1 MNRRDFIR
9 AGAVAALAGPM
20 LARAAEADPFKGL
33 KVGVH
38 SYSLRSFPL
47 DKAIELTRELG
58 VKFFSVNPVHIPLKS
73 TPEQL
78 AEARKK
84 IADAGLTLLEAGV
97 IGINKEMP
105 GARAAFEYAKALGLK
120 NIVAKVSLDAF
131 DTIDALLKEFD
142 VRVAIHNHGPSD
154 TYKVPQ
160 DILNAL
166 KGHDPKIGACVD
178 IGHYERAGAKGADS
192 LRQLKGHIFDVH
204 FKDVSKAEDSGQPV
218 VVGTGVIDIP
228 AVFQT
233 LLDMKYPD
241 GVMLEYEADA
251 KNPMPGMRKSFEY
264 VRSVLAKM

>member
-1 MNRRDFIR
+1 MNRREFIR
-9 AGAVAALAGPM
+9 AGAVAAAAAPM
-20 LARAAEADPFKGL
+20 IARAAEGDPYKGL

-47 DKAIELTRELG
+47 DKAIELTGELG
-58 VKFFSVNPVHIPLKS
+58 VKFFSVNPIHIPLKS

-97 IGINKEMP
+97 IGIGQDIKA
-105 GARAAFEYAKALGLK
+105 ARAVFEYAKALGLK

-131 DTIDALLKEFD
+131 DTIDTLLKD
-142 VRVAIHNHGPSD
+142 YDIRVAIHNHGPSD

-160 DILNAL
+160 DILTAI
-166 KGHDPKIGACVD
+166 KGHDPRIGACVD

-204 FKDVSKAEDSGQPV
+204 FKDVSKTEEKGGPV

-228 AVFQT
+228 AVFKT

-251 KNPMPGMRKSFEY
+251 KNPMPGMKKSFEY
-264 VRSVLAKM
+264 VRSVLAKV